1 MGRATRPLTA
11 RRRSIFTRCRRGSA
25 RSGSSSA
32 RITASTLR
40 IRWAKSHRFW
50 KRSCWRR
57 QSFSSATRSRS
68 DVTSGQHGEE
78 RFAHL
83 LGLPS
88 VVKIRSALA
97 SHRPIAAEE
106 EEGVRKAAVA
116 LIFRL
121 GKDDVLEL
129 LFIKRAEYAGDPW
142 SGQIA
147 FPGGRMEGGDAS
159 LAETAIRETREET
172 GIDLT
177 REGMVIGVWDDLRP
191 RTVRLPAIVVRPY
204 LVLVDRDDPLR
215 LSQEVALAFW
225 LPFAALARRESWH
238 EETVSARGVQINARV
253 FRHQEHIIWG
263 MTERI
268 LAQLLES
275 L

>member
-1 MGRATRPLTA
+1 
-11 RRRSIFTRCRRGSA
+11 
-25 RSGSSSA
+25 
-32 RITASTLR
+32 
-40 IRWAKSHRFW
+40 
-50 KRSCWRR
+50 
-57 QSFSSATRSRS
+57 
-68 DVTSGQHGEE
+68 VTSGQRGEE

-97 SHRPIAAEE
+97 SHSPVAADD

-121 GKDDVLEL
+121 GKDGELEL
-129 LFIKRAEYAGDPW
+129 LFIKRAEYEGDPW

-147 FPGGRMEGGDAS
+147 FPGGRVEPGDAS

-177 REGMVIGVWDDLRP
+177 REGIIIGMLDDLRP
-191 RTVRLPAIVVRPY
+191 RTVRLPAIMVRPY
-204 LVLVDRDDPLR
+204 VALLDRREPLVLSP
-215 LSQEVALAFW
+215 EVALSFW
-225 LPFAALARRESWH
+225 LPFAAIARTESWH

-253 FRHQEHIIWG
+253 FRHEQHVIWG

-268 LAQLLES
+268 LAQLFGL